1 MAPGFPH
8 ALRHGPWCR
17 GLRYLRG
24 MGRAVDAWFV
34 REVLVHEQA
43 LMRFLRRNWR
53 DQDEVPDL
61 RQEVYVRVYES
72 ATRRVPD
79 SPKSFLFATARNLL
93 VDRVRHQRIVPIT
106 AVGDIEQLHVME
118 DELEPSRWLGG
129 REALARLARALDRLP
144 DRCREVVWLRRIEDL
159 PQKEIARRLGI
170 SEKTVEKHIAKGSR
184 MLAEHFH
191 GEPDVSAA
199 PGAARRTRA
208 WLGKST

>member
-1 MAPGFPH
+1 MGSH
-8 ALRHGPWCR
+8 A
-17 GLRYLRG
+17 
-24 MGRAVDAWFV
+24 DDWFV

-184 MLAEHFH
+184 MLADHFH
-191 GEPDVSAA
+191 GGPDAAAA
-199 PGAARRTRA
+199 PGKTRGARA
-208 WLGKST
+208 WVRTST

>member
-1 MAPGFPH
+1 MPCDTRP
-8 ALRHGPWCR
+8 RCR
-17 GLRYLRG
+17 RLRYLRG
-24 MGRAVDAWFV
+24 MGSAIDDWFV

-53 DQDEVPDL
+53 DHDEVPDL
-61 RQEVYVRVYES
+61 RQEVYARVYEA
-72 ATRRVPD
+72 ATRRMPD
-79 SPKSFLFATARNLL
+79 SPKSFLFATARHLL

-106 AVGDIEQLHVME
+106 AVGDIEQLHVLK
-118 DELEPSRWLGG
+118 DELEPARWLGG

-184 MLAEHFH
+184 MLADYFH
-191 GEPDVSAA
+191 GGSDVATA
-199 PGAARRTRA
+199 PGKTQSVRV
-208 WLGKST
+208 WLSRSS

>member
-1 MAPGFPH
+1 MLPAFP
-8 ALRHGPWCR
+8 RCG

-24 MGRAVDAWFV
+24 MGNPIDAWFV

-53 DQDEVPDL
+53 DHDEIHDL
-61 RQEVYVRVYES
+61 RQEVYVRVYEA
-72 ATRRVPD
+72 ATRRMPD

-118 DELEPSRWLGG
+118 DELEPARWLGG

-184 MLAEHFH
+184 MLADHFH
-191 GEPDVSAA
+191 GGMDAGNA
-199 PGAARRTRA
+199 PRKARGAHHWLRR
-208 WLGKST
+208 ST

>member
-1 MAPGFPH
+1 
-8 ALRHGPWCR
+8 
-17 GLRYLRG
+17 
-24 MGRAVDAWFV
+24 MGNVIDDWFV

-61 RQEVYVRVYES
+61 RQEVYARVYEA

-118 DELEPSRWLGG
+118 DELEPGRWLGG
-129 REALARLARALDRLP
+129 REALARLARAFDRLP

-184 MLAEHFH
+184 MLADHFH
-191 GEPDVSAA
+191 GGPDAGTA
-199 PGAARRTRA
+199 PGDARGVRA
-208 WLGKST
+208 WVRKST

>member
-1 MAPGFPH
+1 
-8 ALRHGPWCR
+8 
-17 GLRYLRG
+17 
-24 MGRAVDAWFV
+24 MGNPIDDWFV
-34 REVLVHEQA
+34 REVLAHEQA

-53 DQDEVPDL
+53 DQDEVADL
-61 RQEVYVRVYES
+61 RQEVYARIYES

-118 DELEPSRWLGG
+118 DELEPGRWLGG

-184 MLAEHFH
+184 MLADHFH
-191 GEPDVSAA
+191 GGSDSGTVPGKA
-199 PGAARRTRA
+199 PKVRAR
-208 WLGKST
+208 LGKST

>member
-1 MAPGFPH
+1 
-8 ALRHGPWCR
+8 
-17 GLRYLRG
+17 
-24 MGRAVDAWFV
+24 MGSRVDDWFV

-53 DQDEVPDL
+53 DRDEVPDL
-61 RQEVYVRVYES
+61 RQGVYVRVYEA
-72 ATRRVPD
+72 ATRRLPD

-106 AVGDIEQLHVME
+106 AVGDIEQLHVMK
-118 DELEPSRWLGG
+118 DELEPCRWLGG

-184 MLAEHFH
+184 MLADHFH
-191 GEPDVSAA
+191 GGSDPGVA
-199 PGAARRTRA
+199 PGKLRSARA
-208 WLGKST
+208 WLGQST